1 MTDNQDKNENNKQ
14 NEYKPSLNKEAKEEN
29 ETINNDN
36 IIDKKAEEKIII
48 SKKEE
53 NDKNDISFEKELEY
67 IKENGKSK
75 FEWSILKKY
84 FIEFYIKVVESF
96 PEEKKEKEKENQE
109 MNKQETDKNIT
120 NIDEDIIEYINGL
133 NKMPF
138 TLQRMAELLLDPTR
152 HYKKTNK
159 YNSAFKKLVNIDF
172 D

>member
-1 MTDNQDKNENNKQ
+1 MTDNQNKKENNIPDE
-14 NEYKPSLNKEAKEEN
+14 NESAINKEAKEEK
-29 ETINNDN
+29 EKLNNDN
-36 IIDKKAEEKIII
+36 IIDKKSEEKIII

-53 NDKNDISFEKELEY
+53 SDKNDISFENELEY
-67 IKENGKSK
+67 IKKNGKSK
-75 FEWSILKKY
+75 YEWSILKKY

-96 PEEKKEKEKENQE
+96 PQENKEKENQE
-109 MNKQETDKNIT
+109 MNKQETDKKIT
-120 NIDEDIIEYINGL
+120 NVDEDIIEYLNGL

-152 HYKKTNK
+152 HYKKSNK